1 MMEQSDISCRSVGR
15 TLLLLNKQASLP
27 GGSQQTEAGILYK
40 ALEGHISLD
49 EEGQRESSVMWH
61 VPVHTCGQ
69 SKHVA
74 ESEA

>member
-1 MMEQSDISCRSVGR
+1 MEQPAISCRSVGR
-15 TLLLLNKQASLP
+15 TLLSNQASLP
-27 GGSQQTEAGILYK
+27 NGHQQREAEILYK

-49 EEGQRESSVMWH
+49 QEGQRESSVMLH

-74 ESEA
+74 ESKA